1 MGVRRRV
8 SRRELRIKGRYTGY
22 MSSWVGFIIVL
33 VLALA
38 YMLMKRSGQISSKEA
53 GEYLR
58 NGAMLIDVRSMDEFE
73 SGHILQAYNMP
84 LDRIDILV
92 PSAVRDK
99 NKVLLLHCSTGVRS
113 GMAKKKL
120 EEMGYKNVFNLGG
133 YERAGKIVMGR

>member
-1 MGVRRRV
+1 
-8 SRRELRIKGRYTGY
+8 
-22 MSSWVGFIIVL
+22 MSPLVGFIIVL

-58 NGAMLIDVRSMDEFE
+58 NGAMLIDVRSMNEFE

-84 LDRIDILV
+84 LDRIDVLV

>member
-1 MGVRRRV
+1 
-8 SRRELRIKGRYTGY
+8 

-58 NGAMLIDVRSMDEFE
+58 NGAMLIDVRSENEFD

-84 LDRIDILV
+84 LDRIDVLV
-92 PSAVRDK
+92 PSEVRDK

-120 EEMGYKNVFNLGG
+120 EEMGYKNVFNLGS

>member
-1 MGVRRRV
+1 
-8 SRRELRIKGRYTGY
+8 

-53 GEYLR
+53 GEYLK
-58 NGAMLIDVRSMDEFE
+58 NGAMLIDVRSVNEFE

-84 LDRIDILV
+84 LDRIDVLV
-92 PSAVRDK
+92 PSAVKDK

-120 EEMGYKNVFNLGG
+120 EEMGYKNFFNLGS
-133 YERAGKIVMGR
+133 YERAGNIVMGR

>member
-1 MGVRRRV
+1 
-8 SRRELRIKGRYTGY
+8 
-22 MSSWVGFIIVL
+22 MSPLVGFIIVL

-53 GEYLR
+53 SEYLKS
-58 NGAMLIDVRSMDEFE
+58 GAMLIDVRSVNEFE
-73 SGHILQAYNMP
+73 SGHILQAHNMP
-84 LDRIDILV
+84 MDRIDVLV
-92 PSAVRDK
+92 PTAVRDK

-120 EEMGYKNVFNLGG
+120 EAIGYKNVFNLGS